1 MVYQKDLYVKVQIVL
16 IGCIVLFSCYKTIDI
31 TEDKVLRGGYKNGM
45 ILLLKE
51 DVLITH
57 NGMLWD
63 HKPDINIVKEG
74 GQPNEYKGILKSGA
88 KIKIERIELYSHI
101 EDGDYIYP
109 IGKVVSGDWKGEE
122 VNLYFASKPSGRLAN
137 ESCHIETLVPDPDL
151 FEIVK
156 NRGGENNVQ

>member
-1 MVYQKDLYVKVQIVL
+1 MVVCQKDLYVKIQIVL
-16 IGCIVLFSCYKTIDI
+16 ISCMVLFSCYKTIDI

-45 ILLLKE
+45 VLLLKE

-74 GQPNEYKGILKSGA
+74 GQPNEYKGILKAGE
-88 KIKIERIELYSHI
+88 KIKIERIELSSHI
-101 EDGDYIYP
+101 EDGDYIFP
-109 IGKVVSGDWKGEE
+109 IGRVISGKWKGEE
-122 VNLYFASKPSGRLAN
+122 VNLYFASKPSDNLYN
-137 ESCHIETLVPDPDL
+137 DSCHIERLDPDPEL

-156 NRGGENNVQ
+156 NGGLK